1 MLCLTS
7 DLSAGVS
14 VDFSLPM
21 ARLSA
26 VWLIPG
32 LRPMTVKTVKRP
44 GLTSIPRA
52 CLAKAWNAAF
62 CASRRKKPIRSDSG
76 PKSTLFV
83 FAAAFRRA
91 GSEYD
96 VRRVPQG
103 LVTTGAFRYS
113 RNPGY
118 VLMIAFCAGIGLAA
132 NNPWVFLALVPAI
145 FIVHYR
151 VVLREEAVLEKQF
164 GEDYL
169 EYQRRVRRWI

>member
-1 MLCLTS
+1 MTDPQDRPPEDTGIRIIPPFVFLAALAVAFLLDWLWPS
-7 DLSAGVS
+7 RVGLP
-14 VDFSLPM
+14 DFL
-21 ARLSA
+21 R
-26 VWLIPG
+26 WLIG
-32 LRPMTVKTVKRP
+32 
-44 GLTSIPRA
+44 G
-52 CLAKAWNAAF
+52 AF
-62 CASRRKKPIRSDSG
+62 IVAPFLILPS
-76 PKSTLFV
+76 V
-83 FAAAFRRA
+83 FAAFRRA